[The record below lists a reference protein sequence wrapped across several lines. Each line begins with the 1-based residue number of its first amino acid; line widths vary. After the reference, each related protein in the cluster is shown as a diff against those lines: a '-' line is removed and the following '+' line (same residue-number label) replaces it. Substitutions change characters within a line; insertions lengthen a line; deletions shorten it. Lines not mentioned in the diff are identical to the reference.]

1 MSSADSAATYSP
13 HGEKHAVS
21 VGRLRPSPDSIV
33 VPSEGSPSLK
43 TCCVCC
49 FNTESNCPVRASQV
63 AVVGSGGDACAV
75 NISGKGVEVCE
86 AIRLKEIEGRD

>member
-33 VPSEGSPSLK
+33 VPVEGSQSWK

-49 FNTESNCPVRASQV
+49 FNTESSCPVRASQM

-75 NISGKGVEVCE
+75 KMKGKGVEVCE
-86 AIRLKEIEGRD
+86 AIRLKMFGGRG